1 MEASMQ
7 KITPH
12 LWFDNQAE
20 EAVNFYISIFKK
32 NSKILDIL
40 YNDGKHGPGPE
51 GSALYLSFLLN
62 GQEFMAVNGGPEF
75 KFNPSVSF
83 YIRCK
88 TQDEIDYFWNKLLE
102 GGKPEQ
108 CGWLVDKYGLSWQV
122 IPEIADEMLRDKDKK
137 KVHRVMDAMFK
148 MVKIDLAELMRSY
161 ESEPEQALK

>member
-1 MEASMQ
+1 MQ

-20 EAVNFYISIFKK
+20 EAANFYISIFKK
-32 NSKILDIL
+32 NSKILDVL
-40 YNDGKHGPGPE
+40 HNDGKHGPGPE
-51 GSALYLSFLLN
+51 GSLLYISFLLN
-62 GQEFMAVNGGPEF
+62 GQEFMAINGGPEF

-88 TQDEIDYFWNKLLE
+88 TQEEIDYFWDKLLE

-122 IPEIADEMLRDKDKK
+122 IPEIVDEMLRDKDKK
-137 KVHRVMDAMFK
+137 KVQRVMDAMFK
-148 MVKIDLAELMRSY
+148 MVKIDLTELMRSY
-161 ESEPEQALK
+161 ESEPEQAFR